1 MAHLIT
7 GYKGEE
13 HIQSADQG
21 SFNASFFGT
30 GQYVMEA
37 GNQMEA
43 SIIDNNTV
51 RIVDGDIL
59 MKGRHI
65 RIAPNTFED
74 LSIDTGTAGR
84 NRNDLIVMRYEKN
97 NGSGIELASLVVIKG
112 TETEGTP
119 TDPSYTNGDILAGAL
134 VNDMPLY
141 RVKIEGVV
149 LTEVEQLFSTLTSFG
164 ALAEKYEQE
173 FIEACNSHLDS
184 LNILDT
190 KEEILANTQTN
201 QLAGALAVKEI
212 ANSKQDAST
221 AITTSNIANQSV
233 NYATSAG
240 KATQDQSGNNIKA
253 TYGNSLAV
261 SGTTLQL
268 KNKNGAVLSEVN
280 TQDTTYSAATQSAN
294 GLMSSAD
301 KTKLDGIASG
311 ATKNTVTNNLT
322 STSTTNALSANM
334 GKTLND
340 NKFDKTGGTITGS
353 VTINDIYG
361 SLDTNCA
368 VHINRGATITGITTI
383 KNGNIRFS
391 DANNTLLGAIENN
404 PNQNLKIMA
413 SNEANQYLT
422 YGVRESMWSLFPNA
436 DSTRLGTPQKKWG
449 QIYSTSATINTSDKN
464 FKKDITSLDDEQTK
478 EFVMK
483 LNPVSY
489 KFKDGESGRTHTGLI
504 AQEVEETLYD
514 IGLSEK
520 DFAGLCKDKK
530 VVDDKETD
538 EYLYGLRYEEF
549 ISPLIKM
556 VQLQQKEIEDLKVR
570 IETLEKGK

>member
-141 RVKIEGVV
+141 RVKLEGVV

-212 ANSKQDAST
+212 ANSKQDADT

-322 STSTTNALSANM
+322 STSTTNALSANQ
-334 GKTLND
+334 GRLLANGSARDSTKLPL
-340 NKFDKTGGTITGS
+340 TGGNVTGETVFSSGIKVFPELEVDGQHDSSFDINPTITFKCNGWTDGFIS
-353 VTINDIYG
+353 KVENQLLTIA
-361 SLDTNCA
+361 TNGEGFA
-368 VHINRGATITGITTI
+368 AH
-383 KNGNIRFS
+383 
-391 DANNTLLGAIENN
+391 L
-404 PNQNLKIMA
+404 
-413 SNEANQYLT
+413 
-422 YGVRESMWSLFPNA
+422 GVRNSMWGFFPSK
-436 DSTRLGTPQKKWG
+436 DSVRLGTPSYKWN
-449 QIYSTSATINTSDKN
+449 QIYSTSGTINTSDRN
-464 FKKDITSLDDEQTK
+464 LKKDIESLDDKQTK

>member
-221 AITTSNIANQSV
+221 A
-233 NYATSAG
+233 G
-240 KATQDQSGNNIKA
+240 C
-253 TYGNSLAV
+253 SLAV
-261 SGTTLQL
+261 NGTTVQL
-268 KNKNGAVLSEVN
+268 KNGNGVVLSSIT
-280 TQDTTYSAATQSAN
+280 TQDT
-294 GLMSSAD
+294 
-301 KTKLDGIASG
+301 KTP
-311 ATKNTVTNNLT
+311 VTNNLT
-322 STSTTNALSANM
+322 STSSTNALSANQGRLLANGSARDSTKLPLSGGYM
-334 GKTLND
+334 TGNLGFDSGKGIVGDVSGLNIT
-340 NKFDKTGGTITGS
+340 NLRNLTGANVGS
-353 VTINDIYG
+353 NQMNGVTI
-361 SLDTNCA
+361 SNCVGLNA
-368 VHINRGATITGITTI
+368 PENVTEWFVFRVGNGALSIRNGLNNAYKPINASAFTVQSS
-383 KNGNIRFS
+383 KKYKENIEDMTDDYAR
-391 DANNTLLGAIENN
+391 
-404 PNQNLKIMA
+404 KIL
-413 SNEANQYLT
+413 EL
-422 YGVRESMWSLFPNA
+422 R
-436 DSTRLGTPQKKWG
+436 
-449 QIYSTSATINTSDKN
+449 
-464 FKKDITSLDDEQTK
+464 
-478 EFVMK
+478 
-483 LNPVSY
+483 PVSY
-489 KFKDGESGRTHTGLI
+489 DYINKEDGVDCYGLI
-504 AQEVEETLYD
+504 AEEVAEIETYPVSYMD
-514 IGLSEK
+514 EQIEGLDYSK
-520 DFAGLCKDKK
+520 F
-530 VVDDKETD
+530 V
-538 EYLYGLRYEEF
+538 
-549 ISPLIKM
+549 PQLIKM
-556 VQLQQKEIEDLKVR
+556 IQIQQEEIDALKVR